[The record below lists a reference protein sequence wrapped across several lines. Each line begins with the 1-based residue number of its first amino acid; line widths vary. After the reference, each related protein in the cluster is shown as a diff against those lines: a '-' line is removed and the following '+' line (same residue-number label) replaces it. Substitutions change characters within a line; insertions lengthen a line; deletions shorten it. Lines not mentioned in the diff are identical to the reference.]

1 MSTARLRIYA
11 AAFCMD
17 AAAYGANLLLPMRA
31 LKSFDAGPL
40 ELGLIG
46 TIIQAT
52 YTIVCILTGRLS
64 DRVGSRTLYLPGA
77 AIVSLVAI
85 PIIYFSDSL
94 WGLYL
99 AAPILGLGLG
109 FYWAPLE
116 REMGEASKPG
126 NLWKTAGTFNCVWAL
141 GICLGSYGGPELYS
155 WLSFEAGTILLL
167 ALAGLALF
175 LLLPPLRI
183 EAHPGT
189 SDSLEVIE
197 AGTGSKHL
205 LLVAWI
211 ANFSAYFAING
222 ITNQLPYLGEKHLKI
237 GLGMVGLLAL
247 SINLARFGG
256 FLTLRRL
263 QGWNYSPAWLFL
275 FQLLAATSLLLLSG
289 ADSLA
294 HYFILLPLLGI
305 FCSLSYSLSFYY
317 GLAASSKAGRN
328 SGLHEAV
335 LSLGLMS
342 GPLACGTAAWALP
355 DWPAAALAAAGS
367 LILLALLVEL
377 LIFKKFQGSKHGER

>member
-46 TIIQAT
+46 TIIQAA

-64 DRVGSRTLYLPGA
+64 DRVGSRSLYLPGA

-85 PIIYFSDSL
+85 PIVYFSDSL
-94 WGLYL
+94 GGLYL

-116 REMGEASKPG
+116 REMGEASKSG

-155 WLSFEAGTILLL
+155 WLNFEAGTILLL
-167 ALAGLALF
+167 ALSALALF

-183 EAHPGT
+183 EAHQAAA
-189 SDSLEVIE
+189 DSLEVIE
-197 AGTGSKHL
+197 AGTDSKHL

-289 ADSLA
+289 ADNLA

-342 GPLACGTAAWALP
+342 GPLACGTAASALP

>member
-1 MSTARLRIYA
+1 
-11 AAFCMD
+11 
-17 AAAYGANLLLPMRA
+17 
-31 LKSFDAGPL
+31 
-40 ELGLIG
+40 
-46 TIIQAT
+46 
-52 YTIVCILTGRLS
+52 
-64 DRVGSRTLYLPGA
+64 
-77 AIVSLVAI
+77 
-85 PIIYFSDSL
+85 
-94 WGLYL
+94 
-99 AAPILGLGLG
+99 
-109 FYWAPLE
+109 
-116 REMGEASKPG
+116 
-126 NLWKTAGTFNCVWAL
+126 
-141 GICLGSYGGPELYS
+141 
-155 WLSFEAGTILLL
+155 
-167 ALAGLALF
+167 
-175 LLLPPLRI
+175 
-183 EAHPGT
+183 
-189 SDSLEVIE
+189 
-197 AGTGSKHL
+197 
-205 LLVAWI
+205 
-211 ANFSAYFAING
+211 
-222 ITNQLPYLGEKHLKI
+222 
-237 GLGMVGLLAL
+237 MVGLLAL

-275 FQLLAATSLLLLSG
+275 FQLLAASSLLLLSG

-377 LIFKKFQGSKHGER
+377 LIFKKFQGSKHRER